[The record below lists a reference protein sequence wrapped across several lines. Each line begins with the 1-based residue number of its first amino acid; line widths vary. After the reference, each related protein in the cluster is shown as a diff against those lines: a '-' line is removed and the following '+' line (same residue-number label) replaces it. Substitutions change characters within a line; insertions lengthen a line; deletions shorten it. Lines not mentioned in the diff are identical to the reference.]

1 LIEHRIGYS
10 RRAGALHAV
19 TKVVARPTLRYF
31 PLRGPATR
39 LMPLVELGA
48 TWLPRG
54 SATAHRVVTAR
65 SWRGEL
71 VTPAGGPTSD
81 GAVLYLHGGAF
92 LMGGLGTHRRIVE
105 RLTRE
110 TGMPVLCV
118 GYRKLPHARLQDSVS
133 DCEDAFRWLV
143 RTGHPT
149 SRIAIVGDS
158 AGGHLAFATALR
170 LRDEGAGTPACLVAL
185 SPWLDF
191 DHRTR
196 VRHPNA
202 VRDAYIP
209 ARRMRRVAEMVL
221 GCTPEECH
229 SPINAD
235 LHGLPPTLLVCAESE
250 VLRIDSERMAE
261 RLAQAAVPV
270 TLQVWEGQIHAF
282 PVLCDLTPE
291 SLAACREVEQFVRSA
306 VLTSAGSAA
315 PLPDLGTAA

>member
-1 LIEHRIGYS
+1 VVGSGWIGEHI
-10 RRAGALHAV
+10 V
-19 TKVVARPTLRYF
+19 
-31 PLRGPATR
+31 
-39 LMPLVELGA
+39 
-48 TWLPRG
+48 PRN
-54 SATAHRVVTAR
+54 SVD
-65 SWRGEL
+65 
-71 VTPAGGPTSD
+71 SD

-118 GYRKLPHARLQDSVS
+118 DYRKLPAARLKDSVS

-149 SRIAIVGDS
+149 ARIAVVGDS

-170 LRDEGAGTPACLVAL
+170 LRDDGAGTPACLVAM

-209 ARRMRRVAEMVL
+209 ARRMRRVAQMVL

-235 LHGLPPTLLVCAESE
+235 LHGLPPTLLLCAESE

-261 RLAQAAVPV
+261 RLAQAGVPV

-282 PVLCDLTPE
+282 PVLCELTPE
-291 SLAACREVEQFVRSA
+291 SLDACREIERFVRDA
-306 VLTSAGSAA
+306 VLGRARSAG
-315 PLPDLGTAA
+315 PPPGLDTAA

>member
-10 RRAGALHAV
+10 RRSGALHAV
-19 TKVVARPTLRYF
+19 TKVVARPAMRFF

-48 TWLPRG
+48 QWLPRG
-54 SATAHRVVTAR
+54 SATRHRVVTAR

-71 VTPAGGPTSD
+71 VTPADGPTST

-92 LMGGLGTHRRIVE
+92 LMGGIGTHRRIVQ
-105 RLTRE
+105 RLARE
-110 TGMPVLCV
+110 TGLPVLSV
-118 GYRKLPHARLQDSVS
+118 EYRKLPRGRLDNSVS
-133 DCEDAFRWLV
+133 DCVDAFRWLV
-143 RTGHPT
+143 GTGHPAA
-149 SRIAIVGDS
+149 SIAVVGDS

-170 LRDEGAGTPACLVAL
+170 LRDDGAGPPAAIVAM

-235 LHGLPPTLLVCAESE
+235 LRGLPPTLLLCAESE

-261 RLAQAAVPV
+261 RLQQAGVPV
-270 TLQVWEGQIHAF
+270 TLQIWEGQIHAF

-291 SLAACREVEQFVRSA
+291 SLAACREVELFIRLAVGGADQPLSA
-306 VLTSAGSAA
+306 VDSAA
-315 PLPDLGTAA
+315 